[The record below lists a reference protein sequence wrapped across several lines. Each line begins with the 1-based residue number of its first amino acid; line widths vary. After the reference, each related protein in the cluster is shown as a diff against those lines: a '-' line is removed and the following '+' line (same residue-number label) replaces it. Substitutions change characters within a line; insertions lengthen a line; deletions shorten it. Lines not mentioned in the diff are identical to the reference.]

1 MFYAFYEAQQPISSD
16 LSTTPLLIWLEGG
29 PGCSSMLANFNG
41 IGPWRLNRTSML
53 HLDPNPGSWNR
64 IFGLVFFDNPVG
76 TGFSVASS
84 PNEIPRDQDTIAEH
98 LFVAIKSFIGL
109 NRGFKDRPIY
119 LTGESYGGKYIPS
132 LGYHIAEKNT
142 HLPKEDRV
150 NLVGIAVGN
159 GLIDPVT
166 QVKTHAIC
174 AYYSGLI
181 NENQRSQLEEMQSE
195 VVKFIDNENWGEA
208 TKARG
213 NVLTMLKKAT
223 GLATLFDISRKT
235 SYKKLQFRMVEKFLG
250 NPEVKMALGAN
261 ITVDF
266 KECNDTVKN
275 ALYED
280 VMKSVRYKM
289 DYLLGK
295 TNYKVLLYQGQRDLQ
310 DGVVSTEAWIRK
322 LNWEGKNEF
331 EKAERNLWKVKGEL
345 TGYVQ
350 KWGKLSHVVVLGAG
364 HFVFID
370 QTMNSQV
377 MIEDWVLGKGLF
389 ADVTLNKF
397 EPPIRMQHGVPF

>member
-53 HLDPNPGSWNR
+53 RLEPNPGSWNR
-64 IFGLVFFDNPVG
+64 IFGLLFFDSPIG

-98 LFVAIKSFIGL
+98 LYVAIKSFIGL
-109 NRGFKDRPIY
+109 NPGFKDRPIY
-119 LTGESYGGKYIPS
+119 LTGASYGGKYVPS
-132 LGYHIAEKNT
+132 LGYHIAKKNT

-150 NLVGIAVGN
+150 NLVGMAVGN
-159 GLIDPVT
+159 GLTDPVT
-166 QVKTHAIC
+166 QVKTHAIT

-181 NENQRSQLEEMQSE
+181 NENQRSQLEEVQNE
-195 VVKFIDNENWGEA
+195 AVKFTDQKNWGEA
-208 TKARG
+208 TNARKKVLSMLT
-213 NVLTMLKKAT
+213 NVT
-223 GLATLFDISRKT
+223 GLATLFDITRKT
-235 SYKKLQFRMVEKFLG
+235 PYKELRLVERFLR
-250 NPEVKMALGAN
+250 NSEVKMALGAN
-261 ITVDF
+261 ISVDF
-266 KECNDTVKN
+266 KTCNNTVRK
-275 ALYED
+275 ALHED

-289 DYLLGK
+289 EYLLAK
-295 TNYKVLLYQGQRDLQ
+295 TNYKVLLYQGQRDLV
-310 DGVVSTEAWIRK
+310 DSVVSTEAWIRV

-331 EKAERNLWKVKGEL
+331 EKAERNVWKVKGKL
-345 TGYVQ
+345 AGYVQ

-364 HFVFID
+364 HFVGID
-370 QTMNSQV
+370 QAMNAQV

-389 ADVTLNKF
+389 ADVHVTLNKI
-397 EPPIRMQHGVPF
+397 EPTIGMQHGVPF